1 MQKNLNQ
8 NLKLYK
14 LKFCGF
20 IIIVVVIIIIII
32 IIIAD
37 KCISWAC

>member
-20 IIIVVVIIIIII
+20 IIIIIIII

>member
-20 IIIVVVIIIIII
+20 IIIIII

>member
-20 IIIVVVIIIIII
+20 IIIII